1 VLGTATFFAVLLFVL
16 HLSLAFVFIG
26 LLAACVLSAIVMR
39 PLWGFYALV
48 ATFSAEHLLG
58 LSDVLTTTKLL
69 GALVVLG
76 WALDAAIRRRYRV
89 PRARILLG
97 APVLLGSAI
106 VSMVA
111 VENVISGAEKLAT
124 IVQLNLL
131 VLVAATLLQS
141 IRDVRRLAWVL
152 LLSTALSAVLGLTM
166 FAAGRQENLEGLAT
180 NRNAIGMFLAMCIP
194 MIVFFYSRV
203 GMIGKAA
210 LVALAGMFF
219 VCEAL
224 SYSREGFIFLVVAVV
239 LSFLLGARG
248 QRLKIGVLMLGL
260 GIPIA
265 VSLPSQFW
273 QRVSTIE
280 PAIEAGSETVGL
292 RYQLWDVA
300 LRMIRTHPILGVGP
314 GNYYAHFMR
323 YGGVLGMRRVP
334 LACHNAYLGVTAEL
348 GLVGGSL
355 FVAICLTA
363 LVTYAH
369 AGYLASRRGD
379 KEVTDLAI
387 CFGISTLVFILAGLV
402 GNMEFM
408 KYFWLL
414 IALSAVLNHLAKA
427 APLPETAPAVESAR
441 RSDP

>member
-1 VLGTATFFAVLLFVL
+1 
-16 HLSLAFVFIG
+16 
-26 LLAACVLSAIVMR
+26 
-39 PLWGFYALV
+39 
-48 ATFSAEHLLG
+48 
-58 LSDVLTTTKLL
+58 
-69 GALVVLG
+69 
-76 WALDAAIRRRYRV
+76 
-89 PRARILLG
+89 
-97 APVLLGSAI
+97 
-106 VSMVA
+106 
-111 VENVISGAEKLAT
+111 
-124 IVQLNLL
+124 
-131 VLVAATLLQS
+131 
-141 IRDVRRLAWVL
+141 
-152 LLSTALSAVLGLTM
+152 
-166 FAAGRQENLEGLAT
+166 
-180 NRNAIGMFLAMCIP
+180 
-194 MIVFFYSRV
+194 
-203 GMIGKAA
+203 
-210 LVALAGMFF
+210 
-219 VCEAL
+219 
-224 SYSREGFIFLVVAVV
+224 
-239 LSFLLGARG
+239 
-248 QRLKIGVLMLGL
+248 
-260 GIPIA
+260 
-265 VSLPSQFW
+265 
-273 QRVSTIE
+273 
-280 PAIEAGSETVGL
+280 
-292 RYQLWDVA
+292 VA